1 VSGYSGTFRERSEA
15 MAYEN
20 LLKSVEESA
29 QEREQELREKA
40 QSAVQAISED
50 TQKQATDL
58 QQSLLAE
65 TKKAV
70 AIEKNKRIY
79 LTKGENKE
87 TLIKTK
93 EKIVS
98 KAFRDAEQRLSDMR
112 NDPKYPAIFNKLARE
127 AIEAVGG
134 EKFHIH
140 IDKRDE
146 HLVKRILS
154 DMNLTGEI
162 IADLQCSGGLVVST
176 RNESVKISNTLES
189 RLERVKERKKLE
201 VYAVM
206 YGD

>member
-1 VSGYSGTFRERSEA
+1 

-20 LLKSVEESA
+20 LLKSVDESA
-29 QEREQELREKA
+29 QEREQELRLKA

-50 TQKQATDL
+50 TRNQAAEIL
-58 QQSLLAE
+58 QSLLAGS
-65 TKKAV
+65 KKA
-70 AIEKNKRIY
+70 ATIEKNKRIY

-87 TLIKTK
+87 ILIKTK

-98 KAFRDAEQRLSDMR
+98 KAFHEAEQRLSNLR

-127 AIEAVGG
+127 AIESLGG
-134 EKFHIH
+134 EKFSIH

-146 HLVKRILS
+146 QLMKRILS

-189 RLERVKERKKLE
+189 RLERAKERKKLE
-201 VYAVM
+201 VYTVM

>member
-1 VSGYSGTFRERSEA
+1 

-98 KAFRDAEQRLSDMR
+98 KAFRDAEQRLSNLR
-112 NDPKYPAIFNKLARE
+112 NDPKYPAIFTKLARE
-127 AIEAVGG
+127 SIEAVGG
-134 EKFHIH
+134 EKFRIH

>member
-1 VSGYSGTFRERSEA
+1 

-40 QSAVQAISED
+40 KSTIQAISED
-50 TQKQATDL
+50 IRNQVVEI
-58 QQSLLAE
+58 QQSHLEEA
-65 TKKAV
+65 KKA
-70 AIEKNKRIY
+70 ASIEKNKRIY

-87 TLIKTK
+87 KLIKTK
-93 EKIVS
+93 ERIVS
-98 KAFRDAEQRLSDMR
+98 QAFLDAEQRLSGLR
-112 NDPKYPAIFNKLARE
+112 NDPKYPAVFNKLARE
-127 AIEAVGG
+127 AIESVGG
-134 EKFHIH
+134 EEFCIH

-146 HLVKRILS
+146 QLMKKSLS
-154 DMNLTGEI
+154 DMDLTGEI

-189 RLERVKERKKLE
+189 RLERAKERKKLE

>member
-1 VSGYSGTFRERSEA
+1 

-70 AIEKNKRIY
+70 VIEKNKRIY
-79 LTKGENKE
+79 ITKGENKE

-93 EKIVS
+93 ETIVS
-98 KAFRDAEQRLSDMR
+98 KAFRDAEKRLSDLR

-134 EKFHIH
+134 EKFRIH

-146 HLVKRILS
+146 HLVKRIMS
-154 DMNLTGEI
+154 DMNLTAEI
-162 IADLQCSGGLVVST
+162 IADLQCFGGLVVST

-189 RLERVKERKKLE
+189 RLERAKERKKLE